1 MFYDGFMKHVTIYS
15 DCRFNYTT
23 REGGYFA
30 ALEYNGNVK
39 RISGGIAGRKE
50 TGNRAILYGL
60 IEAVKLLKEPCEL
73 TISTC
78 TPVGFKKRDESVN
91 GDLIAILLN
100 AMDEKGCVFTE
111 KLVSKEEVRRI
122 TLSHR
127 VSRKKTAQVFP

>member
-1 MFYDGFMKHVTIYS
+1 MFYDSFMKHVTIYS

-30 ALEYNGNVK
+30 ALEYNGNIK
-39 RISGGIAGRKE
+39 RIAGGIAGRKE

-78 TPVGFKKRDESVN
+78 TPVGFKKGRQKPN
-91 GDLIAILLN
+91 GDLMGLLLDV
-100 AMDEKGCVFTE
+100 MDEKGCVFTE
-111 KLVSKEEVRRI
+111 TLVSKEEVRRI

-127 VSRKKTAQVFP
+127 VNRKRTEQFFP